1 MIQPVQKGKER
12 EVARGKERSDILQNK
27 ERNTLTNPCVFLLL
41 IKILYFLMEKLKQ
54 HLFLKTLNIS
64 QLTLQMEELK
74 VLELFSGIG
83 GMHRAAQFAEKYLP
97 RIKLK
102 AR

>member
-1 MIQPVQKGKER
+1 
-12 EVARGKERSDILQNK
+12 
-27 ERNTLTNPCVFLLL
+27 
-41 IKILYFLMEKLKQ
+41 MEKLKQ